1 MWKVV
6 NTDMNGYQQTRYFAL
21 LRNAE
26 DYAKTLRNQVLDRLM
41 WEAGRLTG
49 TVRGKNAER
58 FRAIKREI
66 SNLHETVKVSE
77 IQTWD

>member
-6 NTDMNGYQQTRYFAL
+6 RNDLQGERYTTYFVS

-26 DYAKTLRNQVLDRLM
+26 EYAQTVRNQLLDRLM

-49 TVRGKNAER
+49 TVRGKGAEK
-58 FRAIKREI
+58 FRAIKRQI
-66 SNLHETVKVSE
+66 SNLHKTVEVSE